1 MAKRFTDTNKYKKPF
16 IRGLQGAY
24 KLFWDYLY
32 HDCDH
37 AGIWIVDIQIAQ
49 MYLGSDMK
57 ITKEK
62 ALLNFNSDEVRI
74 VEIDNGKK
82 WFIPSF
88 ITFQYGQLSESNRAH
103 SSIIIILKK
112 LNLLNSDLTIN
123 LDKPLASPLQGD
135 KEMVKEKE
143 TDMDMVKVK
152 ETKRKNIFADCF
164 TDWFLSENETPFKM
178 QTKDFVAIASIEKYC
193 NENKKDGY
201 EPIDMFRFVLTKFN
215 TLPEWY
221 MNNKNPSFIN
231 SRFPEIIAIIRQ
243 NSIKT
248 DNKKGKQEKNN
259 DVFASILNEINN
271 SENDTQN
278 GHQKSLR

>member
-62 ALLNFNSDEVRI
+62 ALLNFNSDEIRI

-88 ITFQYGQLSESNRAH
+88 ITFQYGQLSETNRAH

-123 LDKPLASPLQGD
+123 LDKPLISPLQGD
-135 KEMVKEKE
+135 KEMDMEKE
-143 TDMDMVKVK
+143 MDMVMEK
-152 ETKRKNIFADCF
+152 EKGGQKINEIIYPFE
-164 TDWFLSENETPFKM
+164 SENFKTAWSNWNLYRKEKKCSYKGVVSEQSALKGLSKFNEEFAIRLIEKSM
-178 QTKDFVAIASIEKYC
+178 SNGWQGLIFEKTEQEYEQFRKSKSGTGSASSREEIASIVAARRYA
-193 NENKKDGY
+193 D
-201 EPIDMFRFVLTKFN
+201 
-215 TLPEWY
+215 
-221 MNNKNPSFIN
+221 
-231 SRFPEIIAIIRQ
+231 
-243 NSIKT
+243 
-248 DNKKGKQEKNN
+248 
-259 DVFASILNEINN
+259 
-271 SENDTQN
+271 
-278 GHQKSLR
+278 